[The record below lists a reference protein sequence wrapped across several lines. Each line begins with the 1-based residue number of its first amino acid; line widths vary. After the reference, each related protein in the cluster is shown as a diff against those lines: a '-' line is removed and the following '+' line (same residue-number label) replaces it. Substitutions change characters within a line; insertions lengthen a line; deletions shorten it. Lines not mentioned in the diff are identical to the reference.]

1 MVADQDVYRIQVK
14 KPNGEDY
21 YELLLVYVDDVLFY
35 YHDPQLIMDTLALAY
50 DLKGGPVVLPKFYLG
65 TEMKKYQVGS
75 GKSHWNISSTQYVE
89 NEINTEEH
97 CKTDTG

>member
-1 MVADQDVYRIQVK
+1 M
-14 KPNGEDY
+14 
-21 YELLLVYVDDVLFY
+21 DDVLFY

-50 DLKGGPVVLPKFYLG
+50 DLKGGPVVLPKIYLG